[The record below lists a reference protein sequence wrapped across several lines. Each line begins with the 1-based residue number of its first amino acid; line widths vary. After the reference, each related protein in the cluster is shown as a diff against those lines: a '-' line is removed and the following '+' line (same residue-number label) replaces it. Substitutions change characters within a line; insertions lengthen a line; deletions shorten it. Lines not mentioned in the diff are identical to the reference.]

1 MAPVLSG
8 GHRTGG
14 NGLTSLA
21 AMAIVI
27 VASACNQDAG
37 PIKIGVAANFQDVN
51 MDPMRDGA
59 RLAVD
64 EINASGGIN
73 GRLLEIVER
82 DDHEDPDSAV
92 VVATELYDDPA
103 VVAVVGNGFSGLTLA
118 AAPVYNG
125 GSNPVVQISP
135 TASAPSISQAGP
147 YTFRMCP
154 SDLAH
159 GSALARW
166 ARDGLGFR
174 RGTVLYGNDDY
185 GRGVRQSFM
194 NEFAALGGQVVT
206 ADPYLGSPP
215 EVTPYLDRI
224 AQGGRSQFIVLAGYL
239 EEAEYILA
247 EARLRGIAQPM
258 MGGDG
263 IERIE
268 RQGELAEG
276 TYVTA
281 AYLSLVDTPE
291 NRAFIA
297 AWELAYPG
305 KAAPNLS
312 AAGAYDAVYLI
323 SQAVAEVG
331 TDRAAV
337 RDAIA
342 AVGNSRPV
350 FEGVIGAIGFDA
362 NGDVTT
368 PNIYVGV
375 VRDGVI
381 ELAGSSE

>member
-1 MAPVLSG
+1 MALLVTALVVS
-8 GHRTGG
+8 
-14 NGLTSLA
+14 
-21 AMAIVI
+21 
-27 VASACNQDAG
+27 ASACNQNDA
-37 PIKIGVAANFQDVN
+37 PIKIGIAANFQDVN

-59 RLAVD
+59 RLAVE
-64 EINASGGIN
+64 EINASGGVN
-73 GRLLEIVER
+73 GRRLEIVER

-92 VVATELYDDPA
+92 VVANELYNDPA
-103 VVAVVGNGFSGLTLA
+103 IVAVVGHGFSGLTLA

-125 GSNPVVQISP
+125 GPNPVVQISP

-166 ARDGLGFR
+166 ARDGLGYRF
-174 RGTVLYGNDDY
+174 GTVLYGNDDY
-185 GRGVRQSFM
+185 GRGVRMAFM
-194 NEFAALGGQVVT
+194 NEFADLGGRVLT

-247 EARLRGIAQPM
+247 QARLRGITLPF

-268 RQGELAEG
+268 RQGALAEG

-291 NRAFIA
+291 NRAFVA
-297 AWELAYPG
+297 AWQRAYPD
-305 KAAPNLS
+305 KAPPNLS

-331 TDRAAV
+331 TDRALV

-342 AVGNSRPV
+342 AIGNSRPV
-350 FEGVIGAIGFDA
+350 FEGVIGTIGFDR

-375 VRDGVI
+375 VRDGAI
-381 ELAGSSE
+381 KLAGGSE